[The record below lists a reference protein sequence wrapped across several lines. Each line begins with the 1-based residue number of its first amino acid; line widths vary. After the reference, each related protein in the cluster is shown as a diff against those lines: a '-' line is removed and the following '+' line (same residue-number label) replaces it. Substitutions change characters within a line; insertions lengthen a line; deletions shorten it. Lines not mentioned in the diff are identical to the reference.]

1 MSGAPSI
8 PVAAIRWT
16 AGLLLALATAGS
28 AATYKVDFSCLL
40 PEADRVHLVGSFN
53 DWKISDDS
61 LMTNDNGRWRK
72 TVLLDAGEHAYKFK
86 AEGKRISGNG
96 WRLDWKAPREKS
108 SARDSIHSVLVV
120 PDDLETFR
128 ARQRSAMETP
138 RGIEIPLFYDRYP
151 QGNNYSRPGGGA
163 NIPLRTNPPAG
174 EWKLPSLSAEPPLF
188 AQIPLGDSTYL
199 AVLDR
204 SSPTNRFY
212 NRVYLDRN
220 GNRDLTDDDPIDKE
234 SETYGR
240 NYFHCSFPP
249 VDLEIETGGRQ
260 LPYRFRMRIGGPWK
274 GWGAAGQEDPDF
286 LDRLDFAVSP
296 QCAYLGEF
304 SLDGAGYRVALGD
317 STANGIFGNPAR
329 LRNDMDLPGRR
340 LFATGDGLYVSTGDL
355 VRYSDGFPLGDFLAL
370 GKRLFE
376 AQIDVPGGR
385 LLLKPHVES
394 IGALEFPVSV
404 ESMALLSAEGDR
416 GFMLYR
422 VGRRAPAPSG
432 TWRLLGYQAYK
443 SDEWGDTWF
452 LRASGSEDTSPVTVT
467 GNEPSPWAVGDPL
480 QTFVDIPEEVLRKVP
495 GGGALRFN
503 LGIRGNVREII
514 DGIHHVSGT
523 QTKHAKSKRSS
534 SLPEEAAYR
543 IVKPDGERVASGSF
557 EYG

>member
-16 AGLLLALATAGS
+16 AGLFLASAVAGS
-28 AATYKVDFSCLL
+28 AATHEVDFSILM

-61 LMTNDNGRWRK
+61 LMTNDNGSWRK
-72 TVLLDAGEHAYKFK
+72 TVPLATGEHAYRFK

-96 WRLDWKAPREKS
+96 WRLDWKAPREKQGL
-108 SARDSIHSVLVV
+108 RDSIDSVLVV
-120 PDDLETFR
+120 PDDLEIFR
-128 ARQRSAMETP
+128 ARQRSARATP
-138 RGIEIPLFYDRYP
+138 RDIEIPLFYDRYL
-151 QGNNYSRPGGGA
+151 QENYYSRPGGEA
-163 NIPLRTNPPAG
+163 NIPFRTNPPAG

-212 NRVYLDRN
+212 SRVYLDRN
-220 GNRDLTDDDPIDKE
+220 GNRDLTDDDPIDGE

-274 GWGAAGQEDPDF
+274 GWRAAGQEDPDL
-286 LDRLDFAVSP
+286 LDGLDFAVSP

-304 SLDGAGYRVALGD
+304 SLDGAGYRIALGD
-317 STANGIFGNPAR
+317 SNANGIFGNPAR
-329 LRNDMDLPGRR
+329 LRHDMDLPDRR
-340 LFATGDGLYVSTGDL
+340 LFATGDELYVSTGDL
-355 VRYSDGFPLGDFLAL
+355 VRYSDGLLLGDFLAL
-370 GKRLFE
+370 GDRLFE
-376 AQIDVPGGR
+376 VQVDVPGRR
-385 LLLKPHVES
+385 LLLKPLAES
-394 IGALEFPVSV
+394 VGALEFPVSV
-404 ESMALLSAEGDR
+404 ESMTLLSAEGDR
-416 GFMLYR
+416 GFMLCR

-432 TWRLLGYQAYK
+432 TWRLLGYQAHK
-443 SDEWGDTWF
+443 IDEWGDTWF
-452 LRASGSEDTSPVTVT
+452 LRASGSEDTSSVTVT

-480 QTFVDIPEEVLRKVP
+480 QTFIDIPEELLRKTV
-495 GGGALRFN
+495 ANRSLRFN
-503 LGIRGNVREII
+503 FGIRGNVREII
-514 DGIHHVSGT
+514 DEIRHVSGT
-523 QTKHAKSKRSS
+523 QTKHAISKRSS
-534 SLPEEAAYR
+534 NRPEEAAYR
-543 IVKPDGERVASGSF
+543 IVKPDGEKVASGSF